1 MMRPPILSKH
11 LFILELSTNHISK
24 VNRIFQML
32 ILIALTPD
40 IRKIL
45 NTSRIRKGYCV
56 VNVTSKAI
64 FVKGVFESVTI
75 IEKS

>member
-1 MMRPPILSKH
+1 
-11 LFILELSTNHISK
+11 
-24 VNRIFQML
+24 ML

-75 IEKS
+75 IEKSGNDLEFTL